1 MMSVLRSSLRL
12 TLPIL
17 LLMGGGALAQDIKR
31 LEGAGDWRAYSFQE
45 KGSPV
50 CYMVSEPKKDEGKYS
65 KRGDIYLMVTH
76 RPSEKSIDVVNV
88 VAGYD
93 YRSDSQVQVKVD
105 SNVFDL
111 FTHKDTAWAA
121 TEDEDKR
128 LVEAMIRGKTM
139 VVQGTSSRGTDTKD
153 TYSLIGFTRAYKSI
167 NKACGR

>member
-1 MMSVLRSSLRL
+1 MPVLRTSLRF
-12 TLPIL
+12 TLPFL
-17 LLMGGGALAQDIKR
+17 FLAAGAAQAQDIKR

-45 KGSPV
+45 NGSPV

-65 KRGDIYLMVTH
+65 KRGEIYLMVTH
-76 RPSEKSIDVVNV
+76 RPAEKSIDVVNV

-93 YRSDSQVQVKVD
+93 YRTDSQVKVKVD
-105 SNVFDL
+105 ANVFDL

-128 LVEAMIRGKTM
+128 LVQAMIKGKTM

-153 TYSLIGFTRAYKSI
+153 TYSLIGFTRAYTSI